1 MVKEVPG
8 PVHEAAWLIGNLADL
23 LLSENYGDHEYQWQ
37 QQYGSIYR
45 LKGCFSEDILFTSDP
60 SVFRYV
66 MNNDQKLFGYTSS
79 RHFIVLMLLGPQSL
93 ITVPSRHDH
102 RRIKNAF
109 APAFTNSRLQLYIPI
124 IQNITRKAVEKLT
137 EQCSVTGKRD
147 RKSAIDMYDLLQYI
161 TSDVIGEVGF
171 GHKFNAVETNGG
183 DEIARSHKNIVAL
196 GWKPSEGAVLAD
208 SLLAYLPRVFQNV
221 LIHVPTGAFKTLSHF
236 RTISE
241 KWSVDLLRTNMKM
254 HEASQGQERDTGL
267 MTSVGM
273 RIVLLSKLFTS
284 DLHGTATMQDSMKER
299 ERLTFEE
306 IAHQTA
312 TMLVSG
318 QDTTGNTLAWALF
331 EFAKRPE
338 WQEKV
343 RQEIIKADATGTA
356 PNSDKLDYLNAHI
369 KETLRWYPSAPY
381 ADRVAYEDT
390 VLPLSQPLTTTS
402 GRVIT
407 QLPIRKGQTIYLGL
421 GSFNRNPDIWGPD
434 ANVFDPSRWIQCN
447 GRSEV
452 KIAGGSFSP
461 YANLSSFG
469 GGVRVCLGLTSNV
482 FFGSWRL
489 AILELQIVLAELIS
503 KFRFSF
509 EPGDESFIQSAL
521 AVTIL
526 PRDSQTGRPSL
537 PLKAEMVDV
546 E

>member
-1 MVKEVPG
+1 MRSPST
-8 PVHEAAWLIGNLADL
+8 
-23 LLSENYGDHEYQWQ
+23 LSMTG
-37 QQYGSIYR
+37 
-45 LKGCFSEDILFTSDP
+45 
-60 SVFRYV
+60 
-66 MNNDQKLFGYTSS
+66 
-79 RHFIVLMLLGPQSL
+79 
-93 ITVPSRHDH
+93 HDH

-124 IQNITRKAVEKLT
+124 IQDIARKAVDKLA
-137 EQCSVTGKRD
+137 ERCLVPGKRG
-147 RKSAIDMYDLLQYI
+147 RKSAIDVYNLLQFV

-171 GHKFNAVETNGG
+171 GHKFNAVDTNGG

-208 SLLAYLPRVFQNV
+208 SLLAYLPRIFQNV
-221 LIHVPTGAFKTLSHF
+221 LIRVPTGAFKTLSHF
-236 RTISE
+236 RMISE
-241 KWSVDLLRTNMKM
+241 KWSIDLLRTNMKM
-254 HEASQGQERDTGL
+254 HEASRGQERDSYTGL

-273 RIVLLSKLFTS
+273 HIFSLSKAFIFN
-284 DLHGTATMQDSMKER
+284 LHGTATMQDFMKER
-299 ERLTFEE
+299 DRLTFEE

-318 QDTTGNTLAWALF
+318 QDTTGNTLAWALY
-331 EFAKRPE
+331 EIAKRPE

-356 PNSDKLDYLNAHI
+356 PNPDKLEYLNAHI

-390 VLPLSQPLTTTS
+390 VLPLSQPLNTSS

-421 GSFNRNPDIWGPD
+421 ASFNRNPDVWGPD
-434 ANVFDPSRWIQCN
+434 ANVFDPSRWLQCH
-447 GRSEV
+447 GRSEA

-469 GGVRVCLGLTSNV
+469 GGVRVCLG
-482 FFGSWRL
+482 WRL
-489 AILELQIVLAELIS
+489 AVLELQIVLAELIS

-509 EPGDESFIQSAL
+509 ESEDESFIQSAL

-526 PRDSQTGRPSL
+526 PRDLRTGRPSL
-537 PLKAEMVDV
+537 PLKVEMVDV